1 VEKKMAQNISDTNNF
16 TTNYDV
22 GVPEQTD
29 VANIIQAF
37 TEYHYGADY
46 DGNGDP
52 GGMEGHLAGI
62 EQDLSTHASSTTGVH
77 GVESG
82 NLVGTTSTQTLT
94 NKTLSSATLSSPTIT
109 GTSTV
114 TGDFNVTGTFNVTES
129 INVTGDF
136 DVQSVRE
143 SLSSELLSAG
153 TLTID
158 YATGANVS
166 LSSPSANFSIDAINV
181 PLDNDKVINITIIVT
196 QGSTGGIPS
205 AFNINGS
212 AQTIRWVAG
221 ITPTP
226 TANKIDIFS
235 FTLIRQSS
243 SWTVLAQASLNF

>member
-1 VEKKMAQNISDTNNF
+1 MAQNISDTNSF
-16 TTNYDV
+16 TTNYEV

-29 VANIIQAF
+29 VANIVQAF

-46 DGNGDP
+46 DGTGSP
-52 GGMEGHLAGI
+52 AGMEGHLSGLAS
-62 EQDLSTHASSTTGVH
+62 DLTTHGTATTGVH
-77 GVESG
+77 GVGAGSV
-82 NLVGTTSTQTLT
+82 VGTTSTQTLT
-94 NKTLSSATLSSPTIT
+94 NKTLSSPTIT
-109 GTSTV
+109 GTATV

-158 YATGANVS
+158 YATGTNVT
-166 LSSPSANFSIDAINV
+166 LSSPSSNFTVDLTNT
-181 PLDNDKVINITIIVT
+181 PTDNDKVINVTVITT
-196 QGSTGGIPS
+196 QGSTAYIPS
-205 AFNINGS
+205 AFEIDGS